1 MSKRPTILMMTYKG
15 SAAGALA
22 SFQSE
27 SREMAEKG
35 YYPISQCWLP
45 GEYSYGLVVVAMLL
59 CLISIGFVLVLWMLL
74 AKPRG
79 TLVVNYQLSPDAV
92 DPREAPPIEQRLEP
106 ED

>member
-1 MSKRPTILMMTYKG
+1 MMTYKG
-15 SAAGALA
+15 SAADALA
-22 SFQSE
+22 SFRAE
-27 SREMAEKG
+27 SMEMAEEG

-45 GEYSYGLVVVAMLL
+45 GEYSYWLVALAMLL
-59 CLISIGFVLVLWMLL
+59 CLITIGIVFVLWMLL

-79 TLVVNYQLSPDAV
+79 TLVVNYELSADAV